1 MIVWPPK
8 DPGEVLDYDINWLPR
23 LGTDTIVASVWAIAS
38 GVSLTINSNSFTPAR
53 TKVWLSGGIL
63 GQTYLLKNTVTTA
76 AGDTEVQTASILIM
90 AK

>member
-23 LGTDTIVASVWAIAS
+23 LGTDTIVTSVWAIAT
-38 GVSLTINSNSFTPAR
+38 GVALTINSNSFTPTR

-76 AGDTEVQTASILIM
+76 TGDTEVETVAILIM